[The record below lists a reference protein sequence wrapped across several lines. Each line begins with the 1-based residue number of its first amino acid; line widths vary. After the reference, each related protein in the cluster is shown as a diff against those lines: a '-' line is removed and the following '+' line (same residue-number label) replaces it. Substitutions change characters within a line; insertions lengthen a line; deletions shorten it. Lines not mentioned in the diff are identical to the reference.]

1 MTAHCSTNTDRNSYY
16 VVMIDYGR
24 KGREA
29 IVDPEITYRGVVDR
43 VRSHEYKD
51 ILFIHHIDETGVEDV
66 TDAILEAAYPGFSE
80 ACKGVRAVA

>member
-24 KGREA
+24 KVREA
-29 IVDPEITYRGVVDR
+29 IVDPEITYRGVVER
-43 VRSHEYKD
+43 VQSREYKD

-66 TDAILEAAYPGFSE
+66 TAAVLEDAHT
-80 ACKGVRAVA
+80 AVLA